1 MILTFIIMF
10 LGKRF
15 NVRWMYKSISS
26 SWTCKFISWIVVSLI
41 QLLHYRV
48 TYCKGT
54 FSKTENGLS
63 TLFLFGFFS
72 LFTLFL
78 RIVRVNIDVSSFLS
92 YNTLKVFVYSRWLES
107 DNTSYPIEI
116 ETLLLLCLIFCC
128 RFWFRRL
135 YKKWKHFLVK
145 VILFLLYSLSLKNLI
160 SSELSVLL

>member
-1 MILTFIIMF
+1 MKLHVVT
-10 LGKRF
+10 
-15 NVRWMYKSISS
+15 
-26 SWTCKFISWIVVSLI
+26 WIVVSLS
-41 QLLHYRV
+41 QLFHYRV

-54 FSKTENGLS
+54 FSKKENGLC
-63 TLFLFGFFS
+63 TLVLFVFYLYL
-72 LFTLFL
+72 LFFL

-160 SSELSVLL
+160 SSELSIIL